1 MGLRIRQWL
10 ALHVVEVVV
19 FLALFAFCLPSLA
32 SADFWWH
39 LRSGQLIYA
48 THAVP
53 RTDPFAFTVGGQRWI
68 AHEWLSELLLYAT
81 YRLGGY
87 AALLVLFGLVTAAAY
102 WLMFRSAKADLSV
115 GLPVLA
121 LAVWAARP
129 TFLVR
134 PQIFTLF
141 LFSLFYFVLEAHR
154 RTSAW
159 RSLLVLPPLTLLW
172 VNLHGGYILGP
183 IAILLFLAGYMLD
196 ALADANARQKLV
208 THAKQLGVVA
218 LACLAVV
225 PLNPNGLRLYTYPF
239 ETLGSPAMQS
249 LITEWQ
255 PPSLQ
260 QRLFFPLFLLVGLTI
275 LALALRRKTL
285 PAGEV
290 LFVTFF
296 AGAALHS
303 MRHMALFSVACIP
316 LLAGWRLAP
325 LPWRVPL
332 PIRGAAILLLVVLS
346 GWRWHTTANDAALFE
361 RQCFPAEAVTF
372 VEQSRPSGRIFNAY
386 AFGGYLIWRLY
397 PEYRVYVD
405 GRADLYGDSFLAH
418 FNELYQGEVNPQPEF
433 LRQDI
438 RTVVVEPDAP
448 IANLLSITRGWRKSY
463 QDARAVI
470 YVRADAPS
478 PTGNPSD

>member
-1 MGLRIRQWL
+1 MVFLRIRQWL
-10 ALHVVEVVV
+10 ALHAVAVVV

-39 LRSGQLIYA
+39 LRSGQLIYT
-48 THAVP
+48 THTVP

-68 AHEWLSELLLYAT
+68 AHEWLSELLIYAT
-81 YRLGGY
+81 YRFGGY
-87 AALLVLFGLVTAAAY
+87 AAVLVLFGLLTAAAY
-102 WLMFRSAKADLSV
+102 WLAFRSSKASLSA

-134 PQIFTLF
+134 PQIFTLC
-141 LFSLFYFVLEAHR
+141 LFSLFCFVLEAHR
-154 RTSAW
+154 RTGVW
-159 RSLLVLPPLTLLW
+159 RYLLILPPLTLLW

-183 IAILLFLAGYMLD
+183 GVIVLFLAGYMLD
-196 ALADANARQKLV
+196 GLAGANARESLRAR
-208 THAKQLGVVA
+208 TRQLGMAA

-260 QRLFFPLFLLVGLTI
+260 QSLFYPLFLLVGLTI
-275 LALALRRKTL
+275 LALALRRNSL
-285 PAGEV
+285 RAGEV

-296 AGAALHS
+296 AVAALHS

-316 LLAGWRLAP
+316 LLSGWRLAP
-325 LPWRVPL
+325 LPWRVPS
-332 PIRGAAILLLVVLS
+332 PIRVAAILLLVLLS
-346 GWRWHTTANDAALFE
+346 GWRGRAAAADSAKFE
-361 RQCFPAEAVTF
+361 RQRFPVDAVSF
-372 VEQSRPSGRIFNAY
+372 LEHSRPSGQIFNAY
-386 AFGGYLIWRLY
+386 AFGGYMIWRLY

-405 GRADLYGDSFLAH
+405 GRADLYGDAFLAH

-433 LRQDI
+433 LQRDI
-438 RTVVVEPDAP
+438 RTVVVEPNAP

-463 QDARAVI
+463 EGPQAVI
-470 YVRADAPS
+470 YERTDSAP
-478 PTGNPSD
+478 PA

>member
-1 MGLRIRQWL
+1 MPLRIRHWL
-10 ALHVVEVVV
+10 ALHVVEVAV

-48 THAVP
+48 THTVP

-81 YRLGGY
+81 YRFGGY
-87 AALLVLFGLVTAAAY
+87 AAVLVLFGLVTATAY
-102 WLMFRSAKADLSV
+102 WLAYRSAKADPFV

-134 PQIFTLF
+134 PQLFTLC
-141 LFSLFYFVLEAHR
+141 LFSLFCFVLEAHR
-154 RTSAW
+154 RSGAW
-159 RSLLVLPPLTLLW
+159 RSLLVLPALTLLW
-172 VNLHGGYILGP
+172 VNLHGGYILGS
-183 IAILLFLAGYMLD
+183 AVILLFLGGYVLD
-196 ALADANARQKLV
+196 ALADANARQSLRARA
-208 THAKQLGVVA
+208 TQLGAAA

-260 QRLFFPLFLLVGLTI
+260 QRLFFPLFLLVGLTT

-285 PAGEV
+285 RPGEV

-303 MRHMALFSVACIP
+303 MRHMALFSIACIP
-316 LLAGWRLAP
+316 FLSGWRPAP
-325 LPWRVPL
+325 ISWRIPV
-332 PIRGAAILLLVVLS
+332 PIRGAAILLLVLVS
-346 GWRWHTTANDAALFE
+346 GWRWHATAADSERFE
-361 RQCFPAEAVTF
+361 RQRFPAEAVSFLEHSHPTG
-372 VEQSRPSGRIFNAY
+372 QIFNSY

-397 PEYRVYVD
+397 PDYRVYVD

-418 FNELYQGEVNPQPEF
+418 FNELYKGEVNPQPEF
-433 LRQDI
+433 VQRDI
-438 RTVVVEPDAP
+438 RTVVVEPNAP
-448 IANLLSITRGWRKSY
+448 IAYLLSITRGWRKSY
-463 QDARAVI
+463 EDARAVI
-470 YVRADAPS
+470 YVRSDAS
-478 PTGNPSD
+478 PPA

>member
-1 MGLRIRQWL
+1 MFPRIRQWL
-10 ALHVVEVVV
+10 ALHIVEVVV

-48 THAVP
+48 THVVP
-53 RTDPFAFTVGGQRWI
+53 RTDPFAFTVGGKPWV
-68 AHEWLSELLLYAT
+68 AHEWLSELLIYAT
-81 YRLGGY
+81 YHFGGY
-87 AALLVLFGLVTAAAY
+87 AAVLMLFGLVTATAY
-102 WLMFRSAKADLSV
+102 WLAFRSAKADLYV

-134 PQIFTLF
+134 PQIFTLC
-141 LFSLFYFVLEAHR
+141 LFSAFYFVLEAHR
-154 RTSAW
+154 RTGAW
-159 RSLLVLPPLTLLW
+159 RYLLVLPPLTLLW

-183 IAILLFLAGYMLD
+183 AVIVLFLAGYVLD
-196 ALADANARQKLV
+196 ALTDSNARQNLRV
-208 THAKQLGVVA
+208 RARPLGAAA

-275 LALALRRKTL
+275 LALVLRRNTL
-285 PAGEV
+285 RAGEV

-316 LLAGWRLAP
+316 FLSSWRLKAI
-325 LPWRVPL
+325 PWRVPL
-332 PIRGAAILLLVVLS
+332 PIRSAAILSLVLLS
-346 GWRWHTTANDAALFE
+346 GWRWHATSADSAKFE
-361 RQCFPAEAVTF
+361 RQRFPEEAVTF
-372 VEQSRPSGRIFNAY
+372 LEHNRPPGQIFNAY

-397 PEYRVYVD
+397 PDYRVYVD
-405 GRADLYGDSFLAH
+405 GRADLYGDAFLGH

-433 LRQDI
+433 LERDI
-438 RTVVVEPDAP
+438 RTVLVEPNAP
-448 IANLLSITRGWRKSY
+448 IAGLLSMSRDWRKSY

-470 YVRADAPS
+470 YVRTE
-478 PTGNPSD
+478 PTPPA